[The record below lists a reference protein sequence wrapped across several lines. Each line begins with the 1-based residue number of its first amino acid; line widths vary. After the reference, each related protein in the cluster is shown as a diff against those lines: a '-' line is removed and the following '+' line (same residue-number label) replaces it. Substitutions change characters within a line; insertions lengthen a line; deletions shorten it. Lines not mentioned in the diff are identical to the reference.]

1 MEQSLTILIVED
13 ETPLAEMH
21 AEFIRHFPGC
31 ATVWLAGN
39 LAQAREMITRFKPTL
54 ILLDNYLPDGK
65 GITLLHELSQA
76 RFTGGVVFTTAASDM
91 DTVSDA
97 VRCGVF
103 DYLVKPIAYERLG
116 QTLVRFQQRMA
127 MVSANASA
135 SQRQIDEMFNAYAR
149 GKPKEALPPGIDAL
163 TLAKVQQLFAD
174 PQARHTA
181 ETVADE
187 LKLSR
192 TTARRY
198 LEFAAS
204 RQQIVAEIIYGKV
217 GRPQRPYRA
226 L

>member
-39 LAQAREMITRFKPTL
+39 LAQAREIITRFKPTL

-217 GRPQRPYRA
+217 GRPQRTYRA